1 MLRSIVLADLTNS
14 SELMRTSPKTQAK
27 RVGALGIQQSL
38 HNSGEYFENPGWRP
52 DEVKPR

>member
-27 RVGALGIQQSL
+27 RVGALGLGFNRWMQQI
-38 HNSGEYFENPGWRP
+38 G
-52 DEVKPR
+52 